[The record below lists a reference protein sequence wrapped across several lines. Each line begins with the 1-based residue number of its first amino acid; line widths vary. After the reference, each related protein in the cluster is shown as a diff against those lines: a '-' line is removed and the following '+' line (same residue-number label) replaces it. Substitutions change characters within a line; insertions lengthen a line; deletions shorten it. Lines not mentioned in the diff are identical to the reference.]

1 MNTYDTKLAIIG
13 RGVWSAKINS
23 SLESNFQNLD
33 AKLFSARDVVSNSK
47 LIQENLFNV
56 IWIAT
61 QPSLQLK
68 LLKKLLNESQTI
80 ILEKPLGSNSAEIES
95 LIQFLQEHSRGAV
108 APSNP
113 WSYETTCLEA
123 VDLMKSEGLDA
134 AKVEITRRGPNR
146 RSYLSPVGDWIPHDL
161 YLLEKIF
168 VSESITFNK
177 IVGTRESAVANFFC
191 KGFQTQV
198 TVNSGY
204 AQERI
209 SEIIYSKSSKEIRA
223 NILSGKILINGTTH
237 NFRARDSYDA
247 ISRNYLDAKNW
258 ARERF
263 INTAKLQSEV
273 FSALEKLK

>member
-113 WSYETTCLEA
+113 WSYDTTCLEA
-123 VDLMKSEGLDA
+123 VDLMKNEGLDA

-168 VSESITFNK
+168 VSESITFNE
-177 IVGTRESAVANFFC
+177 IVGTRESAVANLFC

-223 NILSGKILINGTTH
+223 NILSGEISINGTTH

-258 ARERF
+258 GRERF

>member
-13 RGVWSAKINS
+13 RGVWSAKIKS

-95 LIQFLQEHSRGAV
+95 LVQFLQEHSRGAV

-113 WSYETTCLEA
+113 WSYDTTCLEA
-123 VDLMKSEGLDA
+123 VDLMKNEGLDA

-168 VSESITFNK
+168 VSESITFNE
-177 IVGTRESAVANFFC
+177 IVGTRESAVANLFC

-258 ARERF
+258 GSERF
-263 INTAKLQSEV
+263 INTAKLQLEV
-273 FSALEKLK
+273 FSSLERLK

>member
-1 MNTYDTKLAIIG
+1 MNTYDIKLAIIG
-13 RGVWSAKINS
+13 RGAWPSKIKS

-33 AKLFSARDVVSNSK
+33 AEIFSARDVVSNSK
-47 LIQENLFNV
+47 LVQENLFNV

-68 LLKKLLNESQTI
+68 LLKKLLNGSQTI
-80 ILEKPLGSNSAEIES
+80 IFEKPLGSNSAEIDS
-95 LIQFLQEHSRGAV
+95 LIQFLQEHSSGAV

-113 WSYETTCLEA
+113 WTFETTCLEA
-123 VDLMKSEGLDA
+123 VELMKNQGLEA

-204 AQERI
+204 AQERV
-209 SEIIYSKSSKEIRA
+209 SEIIYSKNSTKIRA
-223 NILSGKILINGTTH
+223 NILSGKISINGTTH

-258 ARERF
+258 GRERF

-273 FSALEKLK
+273 FSSLEKLK

>member
-13 RGVWSAKINS
+13 QGVWPSKIKS

-33 AKLFSARDVVSNSK
+33 AKVFSARDVASNSK

-56 IWIAT
+56 IWLAT
-61 QPSLQLK
+61 RPSLQLK
-68 LLKKLLNESQTI
+68 LLERLLDTSEIT
-80 ILEKPLGSNSAEIES
+80 ILEKPLGTNSAEIES
-95 LIQFLQEHSRGAV
+95 LIQFLQEHPIGVV

-123 VDLMKSEGLDA
+123 VELMRNEGLDS

-168 VSESITFNK
+168 VSESITFNE
-177 IVGTRESAVANFFC
+177 IVGTRDSAVANLFC

-198 TVNSGY
+198 TINSGY
-204 AQERI
+204 AQGRI
-209 SEIIYSKSSKEIRA
+209 SEIIFSKRSKEIKA
-223 NILSGKILINGTTH
+223 DILSGKISINGNTH

-258 ARERF
+258 GRERF

-273 FSALEKLK
+273 FRALEKLK

>member
-1 MNTYDTKLAIIG
+1 VNTYDTKLAIIG
-13 RGVWSAKINS
+13 RGVWPSKIKS
-23 SLESNFQNLD
+23 SLESNFQDLD
-33 AKLFSARDVVSNSK
+33 AKVFSARDVVSNSK
-47 LIQENLFNV
+47 MVQKDLFNV

-68 LLKKLLNESQTI
+68 LLEKLLNMSQTI

-95 LIQFLQEHSRGAV
+95 LIQFLQEHPIGVV

-123 VDLMKSEGLDA
+123 VELMKNEGLDA

-146 RSYLSPVGDWIPHDL
+146 RTYLSPVGDWIPHDL

-168 VSESITFNK
+168 VSESITFNE

-191 KGFQTQV
+191 EGFQTQV

-204 AQERI
+204 AQERV
-209 SEIIYSKSSKEIRA
+209 SEIIYSKSSKEIKA
-223 NILSGKILINGTTH
+223 NILSGEISINGITH
-237 NFRARDSYDA
+237 NFRARDYYDA
-247 ISRNYLDAKNW
+247 ISKNYLDAKNW
-258 ARERF
+258 GRERF

-273 FSALEKLK
+273 FSSLERLK